1 MKLKS
6 FTPSNSNFTSTILLL
21 KEYLI
26 FLSITNNMEDSLETF
41 ERTIR
46 STILGQLRKNITHNH
61 KPVRFIVKGC
71 PYCKE
76 YGNIFC
82 TKVE

>member
-1 MKLKS
+1 
-6 FTPSNSNFTSTILLL
+6 
-21 KEYLI
+21 
-26 FLSITNNMEDSLETF
+26 MEDSLEKF

-46 STILGQLRKNITHNH
+46 SIILGQLRKNITHNH

-82 TKVE
+82 VKVE